1 MLHHHT
7 VRNQAGVPHRLFI
20 ALLLDDSTFV
30 EARPQIGDMTMT
42 TRDNRGGHLTGGLE
56 VVKTNGNIETR
67 RLAVH
72 QFHHRNP
79 GDFDHF

>member
-1 MLHHHT
+1 
-7 VRNQAGVPHRLFI
+7 
-20 ALLLDDSTFV
+20 
-30 EARPQIGDMTMT
+30 MTMT

-56 VVKTNGNIETR
+56 VVKTDGNIETR

-79 GDFDHF
+79 GDFDHFKVRGVWVRSVRIRPSIFRESIDSVRSCSISGL